1 MTQASQSRLP
11 LLIWGEATAY
21 STYIQNKIP
30 ANKTKL
36 SPFET
41 WTGHKPDFSYLRI
54 LGSKAFVHIPDAKW
68 KKLEQKCIEGILV
81 VFFEFIKAYHIYLPT
96 LRRVVTSREIIT
108 DETKGYIGVVPNPHT
123 EPVLESQFDPFVEL
137 VKILLYLKTIKTN
150 NVKLKLFLQG
160 GRN

>member
-1 MTQASQSRLP
+1 MARTMTQASQSRLP

-68 KKLEQKCIEGILV
+68 TKQEQKCIEGILV
-81 VFFEFIKAYHIYLPT
+81 VFFRIHQSLPYLLTNTSESSKQPWNNYWWNQGIHWSSSQSPHWTSTWISIWPLCGTGNNFT
-96 LRRVVTSREIIT
+96 LF
-108 DETKGYIGVVPNPHT
+108 K
-123 EPVLESQFDPFVEL
+123 
-137 VKILLYLKTIKTN
+137 N
-150 NVKLKLFLQG
+150 N
-160 GRN
+160 